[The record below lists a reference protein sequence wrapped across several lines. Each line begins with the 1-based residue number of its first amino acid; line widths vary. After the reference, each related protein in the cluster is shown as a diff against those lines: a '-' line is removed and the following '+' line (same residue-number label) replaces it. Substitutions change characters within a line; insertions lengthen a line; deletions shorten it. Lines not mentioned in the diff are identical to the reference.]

1 MTIIIFL
8 LVLALLIFVHELGH
22 FLAAKWFGVRVDEF
36 ALGFPP
42 RIFSFTYGETTYAL
56 NLIPFGGYVKIFGED
71 PNDESISGP
80 DSSRSLARKPKRI
93 QAAVLVAGVTCN
105 MILAWLLFSLG
116 FLIGFPLSGEMLDR
130 FPMAQTQTVISGVLP
145 DSPAAKAGVIAGDK
159 LVFVKNPSGDEIK
172 INSVEELKPI
182 VSRIAPGAVTLGL
195 DTAGGAREVTMV
207 PSQDLSGLA
216 NQWAL
221 GIGIDKIGVVRTSLI
236 EAPLLGAQLTYHTT
250 VSMIVGLAD
259 LVKAIAGG
267 MSVTEAVVGPVG
279 IAGMVGDATALGLV
293 YLISFTA
300 FISINLA
307 ILNLVPFPALDGG
320 RVLFLLI
327 EWIKGS
333 PLNPKI
339 SNTLNLVGFLLLITF
354 MLYVTWGDIV
364 RLF

>member
-22 FLAAKWFGVRVDEF
+22 FLAAKFFGVRVDEF
-36 ALGFPP
+36 AIGFPP

-71 PNDESISGP
+71 PSEDSINGP
-80 DSSRSLARKPKRI
+80 DSNRSLVHKPKRI
-93 QAAVLVAGVTCN
+93 QAAVLVAGVTFN
-105 MILAWLLFSLG
+105 MVLAWFLFSVA
-116 FLIGFPLSGEMLDR
+116 FLIGFPLSGSMLDK
-130 FPMAQTQTVISGVLP
+130 FPGAETQTIISGVLP
-145 DSPAAKAGVIAGDK
+145 DSGAATAGVVPGDK
-159 LVFVKNPSGDEIK
+159 LLFVKNQNGDK
-172 INSVEELKPI
+172 ITITSVEELKPL
-182 VSRIAPGAVTLGL
+182 VTQIAPAPLTLGL
-195 DTAGGAREVTMV
+195 STVNGDKEVVVV
-207 PSQDLSGLA
+207 PSQDLLGLS
-216 NQWAL
+216 NEWAL
-221 GIGIDKIGVVRTSLI
+221 GIGVEKIGVVKASWYQ
-236 EAPLLGAQLTYHTT
+236 APILGAQLTYHTT
-250 VSMIVGLAD
+250 TSMIVGLGD

-267 MSVTEAVVGPVG
+267 MSLTDAVVGPVG

-320 RVLFLLI
+320 RVFFLVI

-339 SNTLNLVGFLLLITF
+339 SNTLNLVGFILLLTF
-354 MLYVTWGDIV
+354 MLYVTWGDIL